1 MKISL
6 ILVLLP
12 LTALNAVNT
21 DKTAKN
27 KPKGLITYDNQDK
40 DAQEQN
46 NVPDHLNCECGHY
59 QNSFE
64 VLFKYLVK
72 IYIFSLKQKE
82 ACEKSELERNKVY
95 L

>member
-27 KPKGLITYDNQDK
+27 KPKGLITYDNKDK

-72 IYIFSLKQKE
+72 IYIFSLQQKE

>member
-21 DKTAKN
+21 D

-46 NVPDHLNCECGHY
+46 NVPDHLNCKCGHY

-64 VLFKYLVK
+64 VFFKIL
-72 IYIFSLKQKE
+72 
-82 ACEKSELERNKVY
+82 C
-95 L
+95 

>member
-27 KPKGLITYDNQDK
+27 KSKGLITYDNQDK

-46 NVPDHLNCECGHY
+46 NVPDHLNCKCGHY

-64 VLFKYLVK
+64 VFFKIL
-72 IYIFSLKQKE
+72 
-82 ACEKSELERNKVY
+82 C
-95 L
+95 

>member
-21 DKTAKN
+21 GKTAKN

-64 VLFKYLVK
+64 VLFKIL
-72 IYIFSLKQKE
+72 S
-82 ACEKSELERNKVY
+82 
-95 L
+95 